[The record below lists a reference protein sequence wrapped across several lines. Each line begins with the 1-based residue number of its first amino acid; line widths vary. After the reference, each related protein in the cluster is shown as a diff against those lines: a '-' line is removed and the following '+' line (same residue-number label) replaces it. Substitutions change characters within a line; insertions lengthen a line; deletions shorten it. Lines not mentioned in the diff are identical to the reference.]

1 MIQTLVTELTTGR
14 YIWFRNRKYRI
25 ISQRN
30 MLGYTTLY
38 TAPYAELSFRNDQYV
53 DLVV

>member
-1 MIQTLVTELTTGR
+1 MIQALVTDITTGQ
-14 YIWFRNRKYRI
+14 YFWQRNRKYRV

-30 MLGYTTLY
+30 MLGYTTFY
-38 TAPYAELSFRNDQYV
+38 TAPYGELSFRNDQYV